1 MTTKTVSH
9 ISHKG
14 WNDGYEIILLCY
26 IQSLHS
32 LWLSKEL
39 TNHILPS
46 QTRPPLALSS
56 HTHAHTHIRCPLVI
70 PNRMGVVHP
79 RVLPTH
85 TLADTLT
92 HSLTTLT
99 SDSLSGNWWTSWTKL
114 YNGLFCGFKQW
125 NLNKAPSNVVF
136 VPICISSGRPP
147 PTIKNLWPL
156 RTKGNPQ
163 MRRNSRLHYA
173 YLNCSVLPCGQIIDA
188 FCLDVTKC
196 GERLCNE
203 TNIENAP
210 LRLVQHRCLDWQKAW
225 TEISSGG
232 KKNWWTVTNKLQE
245 NQKQK

>member
-1 MTTKTVSH
+1 M
-9 ISHKG
+9 
-14 WNDGYEIILLCY
+14 
-26 IQSLHS
+26 
-32 LWLSKEL
+32 
-39 TNHILPS
+39 
-46 QTRPPLALSS
+46 PLS
-56 HTHAHTHIRCPLVI
+56 HTQPSGSSTPTCTTHPHTSRY
-70 PNRMGVVHP
+70 
-79 RVLPTH
+79 T
-85 TLADTLT
+85 D
-92 HSLTTLT
+92 SLTTLT

-136 VPICISSGRPP
+136 FPICISSGRPP

-210 LRLVQHRCLDWQKAW
+210 LTLVQHRCLDWHKAW

-232 KKNWWTVTNKLQE
+232 KKELIDCYKQTAGKPKGKVAETNSMWTVKQE
-245 NQKQK
+245 FNWRQRRTDW